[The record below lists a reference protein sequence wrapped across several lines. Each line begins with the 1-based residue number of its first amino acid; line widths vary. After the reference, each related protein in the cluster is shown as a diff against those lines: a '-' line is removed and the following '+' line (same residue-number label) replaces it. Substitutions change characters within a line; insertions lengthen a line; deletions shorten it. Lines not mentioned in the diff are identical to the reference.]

1 MVGDFAGELI
11 RSFCRFRDLTFG
23 AAAGTSGMARSA
35 PCVVDC
41 SVVATSEPA
50 LEMTVAEDTG
60 LWDRVVVVV
69 GAVATEA
76 GWDCSSG
83 QDSATCST
91 FGSVLNPL
99 APPLTSPVAITSA
112 AGESWSSPSFLAAA
126 AVGAEASSTVVAS
139 VASNSTVSIDPT
151 ESPVHAIV
159 SFETPRFVVAAT
171 RSTNGAFCFVSVVE
185 VPSV

>member
-11 RSFCRFRDLTFG
+11 RSFCGFRDLTFG

-69 GAVATEA
+69 VGAVATEA

-99 APPLTSPVAITSA
+99 APPVAITSA

-126 AVGAEASSTVVAS
+126 AVGAEASSTVVVS